1 MRFFIISMILLLA
14 VGSAEAKEK
23 GVDSPRYFTPIG
35 CGVGPDGGPDGCHDR
50 SPDPAVQIQLDG
62 VAAIPT
68 GGSADY
74 MISLPVGFASKV
86 GSGMNVVVG
95 TDSTASCDLD
105 KLGAANLLFIGGNLS
120 RQATLSHANATVVAP
135 NGNRGVWSY
144 TFALTNCIIPGNLH
158 LLTAMLAYDGDGDIP
173 GDLWNTTEMNITV
186 PEPTASGVGA
196 AAIAVLAGL
205 NRWRRPARKP
215 AAGEG
220 ASTD

>member
-1 MRFFIISMILLLA
+1 MRIFIISMILLLA
-14 VGSAEAKEK
+14 VGPAEAKK
-23 GVDSPRYFTPIG
+23 NGVDSPRYFTPIG

-50 SPDPAVQIQLDG
+50 SADATVPIQLNG
-62 VAAIPT
+62 VSAIPT

-74 MISLPVGFASKV
+74 MISLPVGFGNKM
-86 GSGMNVVVG
+86 GSGLNVAVG

-120 RQATLSHANATVVAP
+120 RQATLSHANSTVVAP
-135 NGNRGVWSY
+135 TGNKGVWSY
-144 TFALTNCIIPGNLH
+144 TFALTNCIVPGNLH

-186 PEPTASGVGA
+186 PEPAASGVGA